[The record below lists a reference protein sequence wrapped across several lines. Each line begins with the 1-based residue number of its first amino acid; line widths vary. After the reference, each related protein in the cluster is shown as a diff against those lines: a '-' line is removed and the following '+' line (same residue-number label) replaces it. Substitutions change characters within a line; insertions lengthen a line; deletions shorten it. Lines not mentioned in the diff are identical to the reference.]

1 MAQNDID
8 LGEHDY
14 DEEEKLIQTSDRKL
28 VTQQYDLS
36 INTLLE
42 QWNDGTLHIPEI
54 QRQYVWDNGKASRLI
69 ESLML
74 NIPIPVVYF
83 AETEDVSYEVIDGHQ
98 RINSIVRYINN
109 EFGLTGIKVMYDYG
123 KLRFHQL
130 PQFEQRK
137 IKTRIIR
144 AIIISSESDPEM
156 KFEVFERLNTGSIAL
171 NAQEIRNST
180 HRGLMNAE
188 IKELTTLPTF
198 RFLIGTEQ
206 PRRRMVDNELIL
218 RFFALYNG
226 FHSYK
231 APLSIFLNSY
241 LDESNK
247 YSQDKINELRQ
258 KFIVTTGLLA
268 EIFGANAFRLTD
280 KDGSLT
286 DKSLNRAL
294 AEAQLVSF
302 SLITSSQEAVIN
314 AKEAILANTARL
326 HRDDKFLNSI
336 QKATGNKS
344 NVSYRIQ
351 SYIDAL
357 SESGIDSKA

>member
-1 MAQNDID
+1 MAQTDID

-14 DEEEKLIQTSDRKL
+14 DEDEKLIQSSDRKL
-28 VTQQYDLS
+28 ITQQYDLS
-36 INTLLE
+36 INTLIE

-69 ESLML
+69 ESLIL

-83 AETEDVSYEVIDGHQ
+83 AETEDVSYEIIDGHQ

-109 EFGLTGIKVMYDYG
+109 EYGLSGVKVLHDYS

-137 IKTRIIR
+137 IKTRVIR
-144 AIIISSESDPEM
+144 AIIISSDSDPEM

-180 HRGLMNAE
+180 HRGRMNSK
-188 IKELTTLPTF
+188 IKELTDGPTF
-198 RFLIGTEQ
+198 RFLVGTEQ

-218 RFFALYNG
+218 RFFALYKG
-226 FHSYK
+226 YESYK

-241 LDESNK
+241 LDESNQ
-247 YSQDKINELRQ
+247 YSEEEVNGLADKFTQTLDLIADVFHEH
-258 KFIVTTGLLA
+258 
-268 EIFGANAFRLTD
+268 AFRLTD
-280 KDGSLT
+280 ERGGLIDR
-286 DKSLNRAL
+286 SLNRAL

-302 SLITSSQEAVIN
+302 SKITSSPEAV
-314 AKEAILANTARL
+314 KGRRDEILKNTARL
-326 HRDDKFLNSI
+326 HRDESFLNSI

-344 NVSYRIQ
+344 NVTYRIQ
-351 SYIDAL
+351 QYLEAL
-357 SESGIDSKA
+357 VKSGIKI